1 MNIDTLNEMG
11 IYILSSLIHQLQ
23 GLNKALWTYVDK
35 ECSVVHDKKLRSA
48 TETISEIIAAEE
60 TVLKQTNEACDDLID
75 TLEVFAME
83 SGAQK

>member
-23 GLNKALWTYVDK
+23 GINKALWTYINN
-35 ECSVVHDKKLRSA
+35 ECVVIYDEKLRSA
-48 TETISEIIAAEE
+48 IDTISEVVAAEE